1 MGYIAEQNGFSCIGW
16 LPVFFFFFPFF
27 FTVNLISVSS
37 FTTFGFNNWTHL
49 HIPYSWSGKG
59 KVHACMHSLILI
71 CTYRWRHSRKLQ
83 KLSLSFCLSLPHSLS
98 LPLFICSFFS
108 LFPSLVLV
116 HICHNYSSISF
127 KRNHFIL
134 NIVLMN

>member
-16 LPVFFFFFPFF
+16 LPVFFFFFLSFSQLIWYPSVLLRHLVSITEHI
-27 FTVNLISVSS
+27 FTFRTPGRVKERCMHVC
-37 FTTFGFNNWTHL
+37 THL
-49 HIPYSWSGKG
+49 SSSVRTDEDIQENCKN
-59 KVHACMHSLILI
+59 
-71 CTYRWRHSRKLQ
+71 
-83 KLSLSFCLSLPHSLS
+83 SLSFCLSLPHSLS